1 VFDIDT
7 PVTFSPD
14 GKRFAFLRGVPSE
27 NEVRLLVA
35 NADGTGERTL
45 VALKYPYSFR
55 LLGGPAWSPDGKVIV
70 ASVDTDPLPGT
81 KLVAVSVADGSLKT
95 LVQRPDRMGR
105 VAWLGDGS
113 GLLTVVQDP
122 ARSFEGQIWYA
133 SYPGG
138 EMRKLTNDLSNYDQ
152 RSLSLTADSSALA
165 AVTIDQQPNLWT
177 VDLAGKT
184 PPRQLT
190 SGRRVGYSL
199 GLLPDGRILESHGPP
214 LSILKPDGSDPQ
226 PLTAGGEE
234 WVQDPAPCGGQSI
247 VYQAFRDGADEIWR
261 VDADGSNR
269 KQLTQGR
276 TNIQPR
282 CSPDGKWL
290 AYASYAT
297 GKNQIWKLPLEGGAP
312 TLLVAEYSAVAA
324 ISPDGK
330 SLAYFSIENPGPQ
343 HPAGRTLVNVKSLA
357 GGPPLLQLDVPT
369 PTVNPPFYFLPD
381 GKSLTYRDTRG
392 GAGNIWQLELKP
404 GGQTRQLTH
413 FDTDLIFSYVLSQD
427 GKQLVISR
435 GRVATNV
442 ILISNL
448 KK

>member
-1 VFDIDT
+1 
-7 PVTFSPD
+7 
-14 GKRFAFLRGVPSE
+14 VPSE

-35 NADGTGERTL
+35 NADGTGERAL
-45 VALKYPYSFR
+45 AALKYPYSFR
-55 LLGGPAWSPDGKVIV
+55 LVGPAWSPDGKIIV
-70 ASVDTDPLPGT
+70 ASVDTDPPPGS

-95 LVQRPDRMGR
+95 IVQRPDRMGR

-113 GLLTVVQDP
+113 GLLAVVQDP

-138 EMRKLTNDLSNYDQ
+138 EMRKLTNDLSNYNAL
-152 RSLSLTADSSALA
+152 SLSLTADSSALA
-165 AVTIDQQPNLWT
+165 AVTVDPQPNLWT
-177 VDLAGKT
+177 VDLAGKA
-184 PPRQLT
+184 RQLT
-190 SGRRVGYSL
+190 SGSRLGYFL
-199 GLLPDGRILESHGPP
+199 ALLPDGRILESHGFV

-234 WVQDPAPCGGQSI
+234 WVSDPAPCGGQSI
-247 VYQAFRDGADEIWR
+247 VYHALRDGADEIWR

-290 AYASYAT
+290 VYGSYGP
-297 GKNQIWKLPLEGGAP
+297 GKNQLWKLPLEGGAP
-312 TLLVAEYSAVAA
+312 TLLEEGVAPA

-330 SLAYFSIENPGPQ
+330 SLAYVSREDPSPQ
-343 HPAGRTLVNVKSLA
+343 HPTGRNLLNVKPLA
-357 GGPPLLQLDVPT
+357 GGPPVLQLDSPT
-369 PTVNPPFYFLPD
+369 PTANGPLYFLPD

-392 GAGNIWQLELKP
+392 GGGNIWLLELKP
-404 GGQTRQLTH
+404 GGQARQLTH
-413 FDTDLIFSYVLSQD
+413 FDTDLIFSYALSQD
-427 GKQLVISR
+427 GKRLVISR